1 MCMINQQSLI
11 GKRSLLVIIR
21 KYGDKNISNLKN
33 SFNYLQCRR
42 QFSEFFSGGSAI
54 LPLAMSG
61 FSRISIELLE
71 IQINEELIYKMNNS
85 I

>member
-33 SFNYLQCRR
+33 SFNFLQCRR
-42 QFSEFFSGGSAI
+42 QFSEFFPGGVIS
-54 LPLAMSG
+54 PLAMSG
-61 FSRISIELLE
+61 FTRISIELLE